1 MKKRIAS
8 SGLIPWEKVAQ
19 ILQMTKGNRK
29 FLRKNSYGLQSY
41 KAKQPS

>member
-19 ILQMTKGNRK
+19 ILQMTKGK